1 MTRQNL
7 AALSLLALT
16 GLSAAAC
23 DDGGNSGNH
32 GSMNLSEDT
41 NQATSSGAVAAQKA
55 CVELAVQVCERKLE
69 CTVLKTGES
78 IDRSSAT
85 SLLKACTQALANGDL
100 RCGSAKQ
107 VATNYDECVD
117 DLVDARCV
125 YTREGNSTKVDIGIP
140 NSCEGA
146 VRS

>member
-16 GLSAAAC
+16 GLSAVAC
-23 DDGGNSGNH
+23 DDGDNSSEPDRMH
-32 GSMNLSEDT
+32 LSEDS
-41 NQATSSGAVAAQKA
+41 NHATPSGAVAAEKA
-55 CVELAVQVCERKLE
+55 CVELAVQVCARRLE
-69 CTVLKTGES
+69 CTEIKTGES
-78 IDRSSAT
+78 IDQNSAT
-85 SLLKACTQALANGDL
+85 SLLKTCAQALANGSL
-100 RCGSAKQ
+100 RCASAKQ

-125 YTREGNSTKVDIGIP
+125 YTREGNSTQVDIGVP

>member
-7 AALSLLALT
+7 ATLSLLALT
-16 GLSAAAC
+16 GLSAVAC
-23 DDGGNSGNH
+23 DKGDNSGDH
-32 GSMNLSEDT
+32 SSMNLIDDM
-41 NQATSSGAVAAQKA
+41 NPATSSEAVAAQKA

-78 IDRSSAT
+78 IDQNSAT
-85 SLLKACTQALANGDL
+85 SLLKVCAQGLANGDL
-100 RCGSAKQ
+100 RCASAKQ

-125 YTREGNSTKVDIGIP
+125 YTREGNSTKVDIGVP